1 MARVIKTVSSKKYFL
16 ITARASLGLMASN
29 PQTFQSFGRPLA
41 NSSSF
46 FSQRDSEHQL
56 HGLFSD
62 LNLNGEQRQ
71 QTYTPAPP
79 TAVSFEDIELND
91 VRPTEK
97 KLTTKQ
103 LRKQREAE
111 QAAKTPKKPK
121 TIASKAKKQNRIKIR
136 FERRKSQKDR
146 LDAINRDPKLVEKRI
161 QALKQLHACAQ
172 DLHNATENKV
182 ALKQSLQNLTEA
194 LASHTEKTSAELYA
208 ELCQTN
214 NQKSAEVLIGGTA
227 NDTISS
233 EESFKNFVDNLEKPA
248 PSSESAPTSRA
259 APNLRKKTARV
270 KEVPVNISQ
279 PTFKLLAPSRDQKIR
294 NAHNWKR
301 AKPLIIDLTKAIE
314 RSDNTI
320 AKSYAAARVPIKN
333 LAEGLERDFSDVISE
348 VIPSF
353 TRDRIAYFERP
364 FITLKETNQIPPSN
378 THIATNGGLD
388 QSMST

>member
-1 MARVIKTVSSKKYFL
+1 MRQILARVIKTVSSKKYFL
-16 ITARASLGLMASN
+16 TTARASLGLMASN

-46 FSQRDSEHQL
+46 FSQRDNEHQL
-56 HGLFSD
+56 YGLFSD
-62 LNLNGEQRQ
+62 LNLNGEHRKQPLF
-71 QTYTPAPP
+71 TPAPV
-79 TAVSFEDIELND
+79 AVVSSEDIELND
-91 VRPTEK
+91 ARSTER

-121 TIASKAKKQNRIKIR
+121 TLASKAKKQNRIKIR
-136 FERRKSQKDR
+136 FERRKSQKDK

-161 QALKQLHACAQ
+161 QALKELHACAQ

-182 ALKQSLQNLTEA
+182 ALKQALQNLTEA

-214 NQKSAEVLIGGTA
+214 NQKSAEVLIGNT
-227 NDTISS
+227 NDTQSS
-233 EESFKNFVDNLEKPA
+233 EESFKNFVDNLEKPVL
-248 PSSESAPTSRA
+248 PSEPVSTSRG
-259 APNLRKKTARV
+259 KKTARV
-270 KEVPVNISQ
+270 KELPVNIAQ
-279 PTFKLLAPSRDQKIR
+279 PTFKLLAPSREQKIR

-314 RSDNTI
+314 RSDISI

-333 LAEGLERDFSDVISE
+333 LADGLERDFADVISE

-364 FITLKETNQIPPSN
+364 FITLKETNQISPSN
-378 THIATNGGLD
+378 TPIATNGGLD
-388 QSMST
+388 QSMSA

>member
-1 MARVIKTVSSKKYFL
+1 MRQILARVIKTVSSKKYFL

-41 NSSSF
+41 SSSNF
-46 FSQRDSEHQL
+46 FSQRDNEHQL
-56 HGLFSD
+56 YGLFSD
-62 LNLNGEQRQ
+62 LNLNGEHHKQ
-71 QTYTPAPP
+71 QVFTPAPV
-79 TAVSFEDIELND
+79 AAAASEDIELND
-91 VRPTEK
+91 VRSIEK

-111 QAAKTPKKPK
+111 QAAKAPKKPK

-172 DLHNATENKV
+172 NLHNATENKV

-194 LASHTEKTSAELYA
+194 LASHTEKTPAELYA

-214 NQKSAEVLIGGTA
+214 NQKSAEVLIGGSN
-227 NDTISS
+227 NDTKSA
-233 EESFKNFVDNLEKPA
+233 EESFKNFVDNLEKPV
-248 PSSESAPTSRA
+248 PSTEPVSTSQA
-259 APNLRKKTARV
+259 QNLRKKTARV
-270 KEVPVNISQ
+270 KEVPLNIAQ

-314 RSDNTI
+314 RSDISI

-364 FITLKETNQIPPSN
+364 FITLKETPN
-378 THIATNGGLD
+378 IAF
-388 QSMST
+388 